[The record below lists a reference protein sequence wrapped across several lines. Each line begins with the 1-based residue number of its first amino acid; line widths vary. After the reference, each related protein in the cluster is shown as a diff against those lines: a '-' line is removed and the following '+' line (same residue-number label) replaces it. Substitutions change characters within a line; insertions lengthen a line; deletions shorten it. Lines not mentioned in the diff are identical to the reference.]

1 MTKTPDVVFLFD
13 VDNTL
18 IDNDRVQA
26 HLKEHLEQTY
36 GVAAR
41 DRYWEILEE
50 LRNELGYVD
59 YLGALERFR
68 IEAMHRP
75 DVLRMSSWLVDYPFA
90 DRLYPGALDA
100 VKHVQQW
107 GTAVILS
114 DGDAV
119 FQPRKVE
126 RSGLWHA
133 FDDRVLIYIHKEQ
146 ELDDVERLYP
156 ADHYVLIDDKLRIL
170 SAVKKIWGERVTTVF
185 PKQGHY
191 AFDPKHSGRVSARG
205 YRACQDRRSTQLRS
219 VRIPQEELARQ
230 RSQRC
235 AYEEGYRAQAAPRG
249 RSQPQPAISPL
260 SPRAVAR

>member
-1 MTKTPDVVFLFD
+1 MTSRPAIVFLFD

-26 HLKEHLEQTY
+26 HLRGYLELTY

-41 DRYWEILEE
+41 DRYWEILEG
-50 LRNELGYVD
+50 LRSELGYID

-68 IEAMHRP
+68 LEEIHRP

-90 DRLYPGALDA
+90 DRLYPDALSA
-100 VKHVQQW
+100 VRHVRQW
-107 GTAVILS
+107 GPTVVLS

-126 RSGLWHA
+126 RSGLWRA
-133 FDDRVLIYIHKEQ
+133 FEDRVLIYIHKEE
-146 ELDDVERLYP
+146 ELAHVERLYP

-170 SAVKKIWGERVTTVF
+170 DAVKKEWGDRVTTVF

-191 AFDPKHSGRVSARG
+191 AFDPRVLAE
-205 YRACQDRRSTQLRS
+205 YQPAD
-219 VRIPQEELARQ
+219 IELARIGDLM
-230 RSQRC
+230 RFD
-235 AYEEGYRAQAAPRG
+235 
-249 RSQPQPAISPL
+249 L
-260 SPRAVAR
+260 SAFQGNPTATRRVN

>member
-1 MTKTPDVVFLFD
+1 MIKPPIVVFLFD
-13 VDNTL
+13 VDNVL
-18 IDNDRVQA
+18 IDNDRVQVD
-26 HLKEHLEQTY
+26 LKEHLEQTY

-50 LRNELGYVD
+50 LRDELGYVD

-68 IEAMHRP
+68 IEEIHRP
-75 DVLRMSSWLVDYPFA
+75 EVLRMSSWLVDYPFA
-90 DRLYPGALDA
+90 DRLYPGALSA

-126 RSGLWHA
+126 RSGLWQA
-133 FDDRVLIYIHKEQ
+133 FENRVLIYVHKER

-170 SAVKKIWGERVTTVF
+170 AAVKKIWGERVTTVF

-191 AFDPKHSGRVSARG
+191 ALDPKALADYPAADIELAKIGDLVTCDVSAF
-205 YRACQDRRSTQLRS
+205 
-219 VRIPQEELARQ
+219 
-230 RSQRC
+230 
-235 AYEEGYRAQAAPRG
+235 
-249 RSQPQPAISPL
+249 PAGGTH
-260 SPRAVAR
+260 

>member
-1 MTKTPDVVFLFD
+1 MSKPLRVVFLFD

-26 HLKEHLEQTY
+26 DLKVHMEQRY

-50 LRNELGYVD
+50 LRSKLGYVD

-68 IEAMHRP
+68 IETIHRP

-90 DRLYPGALDA
+90 DRLYPGALGA
-100 VKHVQQW
+100 VKHVQKW

-133 FDDRVLIYIHKEQ
+133 FDNRVLIYVHKEQ
-146 ELDDVERLYP
+146 ELDDVECFYP

-170 SAVKKIWGERVTTVF
+170 TAVKKIWGERVTTVF

-191 AFDPKHSGRVSARG
+191 AHDPKILSEFPPA
-205 YRACQDRRSTQLRS
+205 D
-219 VRIPQEELARQ
+219 IELAKIGDVITCDL
-230 RSQRC
+230 S
-235 AYEEGYRAQAAPRG
+235 AFLENRA
-249 RSQPQPAISPL
+249 AITHS
-260 SPRAVAR
+260 

>member
-1 MTKTPDVVFLFD
+1 LLQGTQQTEKMAWHAMTGTPNIVFLFD

-26 HLKEHLEQTY
+26 HLKEHLAQTY
-36 GVAAR
+36 GVATR

-59 YLGALERFR
+59 YLGALERYR

-75 DVLRMSSWLVDYPFA
+75 EVLRMSSWLVDYPFA

-107 GTAVILS
+107 GNPVVLS

-126 RSGLWHA
+126 RSGLWNA
-133 FDDRVLIYIHKEQ
+133 FDGRILIYIHKEQ

-156 ADHYVLIDDKLRIL
+156 AGHYVLIDDKLRIL
-170 SAVKKIWGERVTTVF
+170 SAVKELWGERVTTVF

-191 AFDPKHSGRVSARG
+191 AFDPEALAE
-205 YRACQDRRSTQLRS
+205 YPPAD
-219 VRIPQEELARQ
+219 IELAKI
-230 RSQRC
+230 
-235 AYEEGYRAQAAPRG
+235 GDLLTFD
-249 RSQPQPAISPL
+249 L
-260 SPRAVAR
+260 SAFLKKS

>member
-1 MTKTPDVVFLFD
+1 MTKTPDIVFLFD

-26 HLKEHLEQTY
+26 HLKEHLAQAY
-36 GVAAR
+36 GAVAR
-41 DRYWEILEE
+41 DRYWEILEG

-68 IEAMHRP
+68 VEAMHRP
-75 DVLRMSSWLVDYPFA
+75 EVLRMSSWLVDYPFA
-90 DRLYPGALDA
+90 DRLYPDALSA

-107 GTAVILS
+107 GTPVILS

-126 RSGLWHA
+126 RSGLWSA
-133 FDDRVLIYIHKEQ
+133 FDNRVLIYIHKEQ
-146 ELDDVERLYP
+146 ELEDVERLYP

-170 SAVKKIWGERVTTVF
+170 AAVKRIWSERVTTVF

-191 AFDPKHSGRVSARG
+191 ALDPNVLAD
-205 YRACQDRRSTQLRS
+205 YPPAD
-219 VRIPQEELARQ
+219 IELANIGDLL
-230 RSQRC
+230 SC
-235 AYEEGYRAQAAPRG
+235 DL
-249 RSQPQPAISPL
+249 PAFL
-260 SPRAVAR
+260 KQV

>member
-1 MTKTPDVVFLFD
+1 MSTPFDIVFLFD

-26 HLKEHLEQTY
+26 DLKQHLEQAY
-36 GVAAR
+36 GSAAR
-41 DRYWEILEE
+41 DRYLVILER

-68 IEAMHRP
+68 IETIHRP
-75 DVLRMSSWLVDYPFA
+75 DILRMSNWLVDYPFA

-107 GTAVILS
+107 GIAVILS

-126 RSGLWHA
+126 RSGLWQA
-133 FDDRVLIYIHKEQ
+133 FYDRVLIYVHKEQ
-146 ELDDVERLYP
+146 ELDDVERFYP

-170 SAVKKIWGERVTTVF
+170 AAVKKIWGERVTTVF
-185 PKQGHY
+185 VKQGHY
-191 AFDPKHSGRVSARG
+191 AHDPKILSEFPPA
-205 YRACQDRRSTQLRS
+205 D
-219 VRIPQEELARQ
+219 IELARIKDLITYDL
-230 RSQRC
+230 S
-235 AYEEGYRAQAAPRG
+235 AILESRAG
-249 RSQPQPAISPL
+249 S
-260 SPRAVAR
+260 RA